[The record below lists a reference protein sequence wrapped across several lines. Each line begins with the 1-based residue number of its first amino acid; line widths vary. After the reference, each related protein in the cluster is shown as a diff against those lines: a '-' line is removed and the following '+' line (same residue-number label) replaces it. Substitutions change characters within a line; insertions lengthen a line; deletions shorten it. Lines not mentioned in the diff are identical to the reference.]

1 MSRNCTGGPGNC
13 CLVEAWQMRK
23 QKHTQVRFCLGFDRS
38 INILCIFRVNNCNC
52 NYNTFMYTCNVHTNK
67 KIYIY
72 IHIHVRYI
80 HIQYMHVYNGYLWT
94 NIEIIYHQMKKTWHE
109 HPAEALKISQKPW
122 QHMHNHPSPNLNSE
136 DRCSDFLWD
145 LSHCDAFHDSASYC
159 RDQDFFSR
167 KKGGAFFQQSSSV
180 KMPLANLTVSCLV
193 VLQHL
198 GRAVSCLNYRS
209 F

>member
-1 MSRNCTGGPGNC
+1 
-13 CLVEAWQMRK
+13 
-23 QKHTQVRFCLGFDRS
+23 
-38 INILCIFRVNNCNC
+38 
-52 NYNTFMYTCNVHTNK
+52 
-67 KIYIY
+67 
-72 IHIHVRYI
+72 
-80 HIQYMHVYNGYLWT
+80 MHVYNGYLWT

-136 DRCSDFLWD
+136 DRCSDFLWY

-193 VLQHL
+193 VPSSLTASREGSFLFELSKLLDSPEVLCSL
-198 GRAVSCLNYRS
+198 GNGHESQKGGLYT
-209 F
+209 FI